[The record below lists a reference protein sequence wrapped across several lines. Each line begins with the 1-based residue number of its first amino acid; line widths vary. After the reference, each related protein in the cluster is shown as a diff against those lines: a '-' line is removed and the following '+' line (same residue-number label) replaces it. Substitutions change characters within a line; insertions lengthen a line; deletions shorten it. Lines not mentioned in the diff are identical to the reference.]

1 MKHKIEYVEGKNGL
15 KVLKV
20 DGYLLHSKYNPT
32 REAELLCKKEYME
45 NYVHVIFG
53 YGMGFIARKIKEI
66 AQNNETIII
75 FDPLKEEIGIKD
87 DSVFSNR
94 NFKEFR
100 EELEK
105 SLEHFS
111 REVKVVCSP
120 NYDKIDGESYK
131 LFLKVI
137 KDVQMMNSIYDNTIQ
152 LWSEKWQE
160 NSIHNQV
167 FLSEDNNLNVLYKI
181 TNKPIIIASGGP
193 SLNKQL
199 PLLKQ
204 IKDRVIILAA
214 GSTINSLITH
224 GIIPDYVASIDG
236 GEANYKHFKN
246 IDVKDTGLIYSTS
259 SHYKIQRD
267 WRGER
272 FVFLGAEDQDD
283 QQKIKL
289 KYSVELPLI
298 AGGGSVANYCY
309 SIATK
314 MTTGPIVLIG
324 QDLAYTKL
332 QSHASGNL
340 HYKEISEEYLI
351 SRKAF
356 KTNDYQGEEIYT
368 DYAFLTMK
376 ESFETLIKSHP
387 HSAGVYN
394 CTEGGLNIEGFKNQ
408 PFEQFVRKV
417 VIGNTYNNKKNDS
430 LKLINWH
437 TIKLNFEEEIKL
449 YHLLE
454 VLCRNMVLTIKK
466 DYYQKYFSQ
475 KTLKQ
480 LDYTDK
486 KLRSIIENELSISA
500 IMEPLIKKILT
511 KYKEHS
517 AESEVE
523 KFNRVYEQNIEWYT
537 GIQEIMKKMISFTE
551 SAIQLG
557 DEISCKN

>member
-1 MKHKIEYVEGKNGL
+1 MRHKIEYVEGKNGL
-15 KVLKV
+15 RVLKV

-32 REAELLCKKEYME
+32 REAELLCKKEYTE

-53 YGMGFIARKIKEI
+53 YGMGFVVKELKKISR
-66 AQNNETIII
+66 NNETIIV
-75 FDPLKEEIGIKD
+75 FDPLKEEIGVKD
-87 DSVFSNR
+87 DSIFSNC
-94 NFKEFR
+94 NFKEFK
-100 EELEK
+100 EELER

-111 REVKVVCSP
+111 REVKVICSP
-120 NYDKIDGESYK
+120 NYDKIDGENYK
-131 LFLKVI
+131 LLLKAI
-137 KDVQMMNSIYDNTIQ
+137 KDIQMKNTVYDNTVQ
-152 LWSEKWQE
+152 LWSDKWQE

-167 FLSEDNNLNVLYKI
+167 FLSKDNTLDMLDKI

-214 GSTINSLITH
+214 GSTINSLIAY

-236 GEANYKHFKN
+236 GEANYNHFKN
-246 IDVKDTGLIYSTS
+246 IEIKDTGLIYSTS

-267 WRGER
+267 WIGQR
-272 FVFLGAEDQDD
+272 FVFLGAEDQDT

-314 MTTGPIVLIG
+314 MTTGPIALIG

-332 QSHASGNL
+332 ESHASGNL
-340 HYKEISEEYLI
+340 HYKAVTEEYLT

-356 KTNDYQGEEIYT
+356 KTKDYQGEEIYT

-376 ESFETLIKSHP
+376 ESFETLIKNNP
-387 HSAGVYN
+387 HSTAVYN
-394 CTEGGLNIEGFKNQ
+394 CTEGGLNIEGFKNKT
-408 PFEQFVRKV
+408 FEQFVRQSL
-417 VIGNTYNNKKNDS
+417 IGNAYNNKKNDN
-430 LKLINWH
+430 LKLINWR

-486 KLRSIIENELSISA
+486 KLKSIIENELSIST
-500 IMEPLIKKILT
+500 IMEPLIKNVLT

-517 AESEVE
+517 VESEVE

-557 DEISCKN
+557 DEISCKS